1 MYKINKGIDRPPE
14 VLGIVGM
21 NYIMIMAGSAVGL
34 LLFSA
39 ILTAG
44 FGISPLWGFGFMM
57 IVLMLLYQNVVR
69 ISKRFGERGLSR
81 FMASKRLPGVVIM
94 RSSAAFRRLYV
105 TAMPNNTK
113 GKKEL

>member
-21 NYIMIMAGSAVGL
+21 NYIMIVAGSAVGL

-57 IVLMLLYQNVVR
+57 IVLMLLYQNIVR
-69 ISKRFGERGLSR
+69 ISKKFGERGLSR
-81 FMASKRLPGVVIM
+81 FLASKRLPRVVIM
-94 RSSAAFRRLYV
+94 RSSTAFRRLSPPARP
-105 TAMPNNTK
+105 TITIDKK
-113 GKKEL
+113 GR